1 MNVSVRLRR
10 EAESD
15 LAEAA
20 AWYECQRP
28 GLGRDFLN
36 EVEGMLES
44 IASRPASYP
53 QVYRSV
59 HRAIIKR
66 FPFSVFYLVVG
77 VEVVVLA
84 VLHSTRDPS
93 KWQGRR

>member
-1 MNVSVRLRR
+1 VSGSVRLRK

-20 AWYECQRP
+20 AWYERQRP

-36 EVEGMLES
+36 EVESMLES
-44 IASRPASYP
+44 IAARPFSYP

-66 FPFSVFYLVVG
+66 FPFSVFYRVLG

-84 VLHSTRDPS
+84 ILHSTRDPS
-93 KWQGRR
+93 RWQSRR

>member
-1 MNVSVRLRR
+1 MSASVRLRK

-15 LAEAA
+15 LTEAA

-36 EVEGMLES
+36 EVESMLES
-44 IASRPASYP
+44 IATRPFSYP

-66 FPFSVFYLVVG
+66 FPFSVFYLVIG
-77 VEVVVLA
+77 VDVVVLA
-84 VLHSTRDPS
+84 ILHSTRHPS
-93 KWQGRR
+93 KWQSRR